1 MNPIYQFQDAIAQA
15 GLTPPT
21 DIIADGQI
29 HRFSSNG
36 KPTNKNGWY
45 IFHAD
50 EPSIGV
56 YGDWSKDFQAKWSAD
71 IGRPYSVDEV
81 KAYRLKMEL
90 AKDIAEKAKAE
101 KQLQAQEE
109 VAQLWAN
116 AEQGNFYH
124 PYLDKKFIKPH
135 NIRLMGEELL
145 IPMFENKEL
154 QSLQHIRAD
163 GSKKFHAGGKTKG
176 TYFTIGGKPSD
187 DGILCLCEGYAT
199 GASIFEATGYPVAIS
214 FTASN
219 LLLVAQN
226 MRRKFPKAKLII
238 CADDDHKT
246 EGNIGIKKA
255 TETALLIG
263 GLLAIPVFGED
274 RLEHQTDFNDM
285 ALVKGLDALKQVI
298 DNATP
303 PRQSVATNENWGTP
317 IPLPKGLPVKPFDY
331 ELLPEAFR
339 DWVSDISNRMQC
351 PPDFPAVASIVS
363 ASSLI
368 GAKAVIRPK
377 EKDSWEV
384 TPNLWGCVVGRAG
397 VMKTPAVKEALNPL
411 WKLDNKE
418 RQNHE
423 VLTADWEH
431 ERYLAELVAK
441 DNATKAKGLASK
453 GEITQAKKLIGDAQI
468 PPKPVAKRHIVND
481 STVESLQEL
490 MSENSLGFLCFRD
503 ELYGLFKSMEK
514 QGQEGARSF
523 YLSAYDGNQPF
534 TVDRIGRG
542 SIHIPRTCL
551 SLFGTIQPSR
561 LEEYIRGA
569 MQGGMGDD
577 GLLQRFGLMVYP
589 NAEGEFRYVD
599 EQPNVDAKEIAWAV
613 FDRLAELQ
621 TNDEEPKVWRF
632 SKEAQALFLE
642 WFIPFNNELKSGE
655 LHPAMESHLSKYR
668 KLIPALALIFA
679 QIDTP
684 YSNQVVGVT
693 ELARALDW
701 CEYLRSH
708 AERIYQSAT
717 IPQTS
722 GARAILKKIK
732 SKALVDGFTPREIAQ
747 KNWAGLNDVEAVRKA
762 LALLVDYDYLRV
774 ERTLAT
780 PVGGRSSERYFIN
793 PNIGD
798 ENV

>member
-1 MNPIYQFQDAIAQA
+1 MD
-15 GLTPPT
+15 
-21 DIIADGQI
+21 
-29 HRFSSNG
+29 
-36 KPTNKNGWY
+36 
-45 IFHAD
+45 
-50 EPSIGV
+50 V
-56 YGDWSKDFQAKWSAD
+56 AK
-71 IGRPYSVDEV
+71 SVV
-81 KAYRLKMEL
+81 
-90 AKDIAEKAKAE
+90 EKAQAE
-101 KQLQAQEE
+101 KQIQAQQE
-109 VAQLWAN
+109 VTELWASAN
-116 AEQGNFYH
+116 PVAFH
-124 PYLDKKFIKPH
+124 PYLDRKRVKAH
-135 NIRLMGEELL
+135 NIKQLGEELL

-154 QSLQHIRAD
+154 KSLQHIQAN
-163 GSKKFHAGGKTKG
+163 GFKKFHTGGKTKG

-187 DGILCLCEGYAT
+187 DGILCICEGYAT
-199 GASIFEATGYPVAIS
+199 GASIYEATGYPVVIT
-214 FTASN
+214 FTANN
-219 LLLVAQN
+219 LLLVAQS
-226 MRRKFPKAKLII
+226 MRKKFSKVRMVI

-255 TETALLIG
+255 TETALAVN
-263 GLLAIPVFGED
+263 GLLAIPVFGEA
-274 RLEHQTDFNDM
+274 RLGHQTDFNDM
-285 ALVKGLDALKQVI
+285 ALVSGIEALKSVI
-298 DNATP
+298 DVATP
-303 PRQSVATNENWGTP
+303 PKQSTSTNEDWATP
-317 IPLPKGLPVKPFDY
+317 IPLPKGLPVKEFDY
-331 ELLPEAFR
+331 DLLPESLRA
-339 DWVSDISNRMQC
+339 WVKDISNRMQC

-368 GAKAVIRPK
+368 GARAVIRPK

-397 VMKTPAVKEALNPL
+397 VMKTPAVKEVLNPL
-411 WKLDNKE
+411 WKLDSKE

-423 VLTADWEH
+423 VLITDWEH
-431 ERYLAELVAK
+431 EKYLAELIAK
-441 DNATKAKGLASK
+441 DNATKAKGLASR
-453 GEITQAKKLIGDAQI
+453 GELSQAKKLIGDAQI
-468 PPKPVAKRHIVND
+468 PPKPVGKRHIVND

-490 MSENSLGFLCFRD
+490 MAENCWGFLCFRD
-503 ELYGLFKSMEK
+503 ELYGLLKSMEK

-589 NAEGEFRYVD
+589 NAEGQFKYVD
-599 EQPNVDAKEIAWAV
+599 EQPNADAKEMAWAV
-613 FDRLAELQ
+613 FERLAELQ
-621 TNDEEPKVWRF
+621 PNEDEPKVWRF

-642 WFIPFNNELKSGE
+642 WFVPFNNELKGGD

-668 KLIPALALIFA
+668 KLIPALALIFS

-684 YSNQVVGVT
+684 YSNQVVEVT

-722 GARAILKKIK
+722 GARVILKKVK
-732 SKALVDGFTPREIAQ
+732 SRALVDGFTPREIAQ
-747 KNWAGLNDVEAVRKA
+747 KNWTGLNDVEAVRKA

-774 ERTLAT
+774 ERTIAT
-780 PVGGRSSERYFIN
+780 SVGGRSSERYFIN

-798 ENV
+798 ANE

>member
-1 MNPIYQFQDAIAQA
+1 MLISAAAA
-15 GLTPPT
+15 GV
-21 DIIADGQI
+21 
-29 HRFSSNG
+29 F
-36 KPTNKNGWY
+36 
-45 IFHAD
+45 
-50 EPSIGV
+50 
-56 YGDWSKDFQAKWSAD
+56 GDWGKDFQSKWKAD
-71 IGRPYSVDEV
+71 IGRPYTADEI
-81 KAYRLKMEL
+81 KAYRLKMDF
-90 AKDIAEKAKAE
+90 AKSFVEKAQAE
-101 KQLQAQEE
+101 KQIQAQQE
-109 VAQLWAN
+109 VALLWAS
-116 AEQGNFYH
+116 AKPVAFH
-124 PYLDKKFIKPH
+124 PYLDRKWVKAH
-135 NIRLMGEELL
+135 NIKQLGEELL

-154 QSLQHIRAD
+154 KSLQYIQAN
-163 GSKKFHAGGKTKG
+163 GFKKFHAGGKTKG

-187 DGILCLCEGYAT
+187 DGILCICEGYAT
-199 GASIFEATGYPVAIS
+199 GASIYEATDYPVVIT

-219 LLLVAQN
+219 LLLVAQS
-226 MRRKFPKAKLII
+226 MRKKFPKVRMVI

-255 TETALLIG
+255 TETALAVN
-263 GLLAIPVFGED
+263 GLLATPVFGEA
-274 RLEHQTDFNDM
+274 RLDHQTDFNDM
-285 ALVKGLDALKQVI
+285 ALVSGIEALKSVI
-298 DNATP
+298 DGATP
-303 PRQSVATNENWGTP
+303 PKQSTSTIEDWATP
-317 IPLPKGLPVKPFDY
+317 IPLPKGLPVKGFDY
-331 ELLPEAFR
+331 DLLPESLRA
-339 DWVSDISNRMQC
+339 WVRDISNRMQC

-368 GAKAVIRPK
+368 GARAVIRPK

-397 VMKTPAVKEALNPL
+397 VMKTPAVKEVLNPL
-411 WKLDNKE
+411 WKLDTKE

-423 VLTADWEH
+423 VLIADWEH
-431 ERYLAELVAK
+431 ERYLAELIAK

-453 GEITQAKKLIGDAQI
+453 GEISQAKKLIGDAQI
-468 PPKPVAKRHIVND
+468 PPKPVGKRHIVND

-490 MSENSLGFLCFRD
+490 MAENCWGFLCFRD

-589 NAEGEFRYVD
+589 NAEGQFKYVD
-599 EQPNVDAKEIAWAV
+599 EQPNADAKEMAWAV
-613 FDRLAELQ
+613 FERLAELQ
-621 TNDEEPKVWRF
+621 PNQDEPKVWRF

-642 WFIPFNNELKSGE
+642 WFVPFNNELKGGD

-684 YSNQVVGVT
+684 YSNQVVEVT

-722 GARAILKKIK
+722 GARVILKKVK
-732 SKALVDGFTPREIAQ
+732 SMALVDGFTPREIAQ
-747 KNWAGLNDVEAVRKA
+747 KNWTGLNDVEAVRKA

-774 ERTLAT
+774 ERTIAT
-780 PVGGRSSERYFIN
+780 SVGGRSSERYFIN

-798 ENV
+798 ANE

>member
-1 MNPIYQFQDAIAQA
+1 MNPIYQFQDAISQA

-21 DIIADGQI
+21 DIIADGDI

-36 KPTNKNGWY
+36 KPSNKNGWY
-45 IFHAD
+45 IFHGD
-50 EPSIGV
+50 EPCVGIF
-56 YGDWSKDFQAKWSAD
+56 GDWSKDFQAKWRTD
-71 IGRPYSVDEV
+71 IGRPYSAEEI
-81 KAYRLKMEL
+81 KAYRLKMDF
-90 AKDIAEKAKAE
+90 AKAIIEKAQAE
-101 KQLQAQEE
+101 KQFQAQEE
-109 VAQLWAN
+109 VTQLWAS
-116 AEQGNFYH
+116 AEPVTFH
-124 PYLDKKFIKPH
+124 PYLDKKWVKAH
-135 NIRLMGEELL
+135 NIKQLGEELL
-145 IPMFENKEL
+145 IPMYENKEL
-154 QSLQHIRAD
+154 KSLQHIQAD
-163 GSKKFHAGGKTKG
+163 GFKKFHTGGKTKG
-176 TYFTIGGKPSD
+176 TYFTIGGKPSHE
-187 DGILCLCEGYAT
+187 GMLCICEGYVT
-199 GASIFEATGYPVAIS
+199 GASIYEATGYPVVIT
-214 FTASN
+214 FTANN
-219 LLLVAQN
+219 LLLVGQS
-226 MRRKFPKAKLII
+226 MRKKFPKVKMVI

-255 TETALLIG
+255 TETALAIN
-263 GLLAIPVFGED
+263 GLVALPIFGVGRQD
-274 RLEHQTDFNDM
+274 HQTDFNDM
-285 ALVKGLDALKQVI
+285 ALVSGLDAVKQAI
-298 DNATP
+298 DKALP
-303 PRQSVATNENWGTP
+303 PKQSASTNEDWATP

-331 ELLPEAFR
+331 ELLPESLRA
-339 DWVSDISNRMQC
+339 WVKDISNRMQC

-368 GAKAVIRPK
+368 GARAVIRPK

-411 WKLDNKE
+411 WKIDSKE
-418 RQNHE
+418 RQSNE
-423 VLTADWEH
+423 VMVADWEY
-431 ERYLAELVAK
+431 EKCLAELIAK
-441 DNATKAKGLASK
+441 DNATKAKRLASK
-453 GEITQAKKLIGDAQI
+453 GDMGQAKKLIGDAQI
-468 PPKPVAKRHIVND
+468 PSKPVGKRYIVND

-490 MSENSLGFLCFRD
+490 MAENSWGFLCFRD

-589 NAEGEFRYVD
+589 NAEGEFKYVD

-613 FDRLAELQ
+613 FERLAEVK
-621 TNDEEPKVWRF
+621 TNEDEPKVWRF
-632 SKEAQALFLE
+632 SQEAQTLFLE

-684 YSNQVVGVT
+684 YSNQLVGVT

-701 CEYLRSH
+701 YEYLRSH

-717 IPQTS
+717 IPQTT
-722 GARAILKKIK
+722 GAKAILKKIK
-732 SKALVDGFTPREIAQ
+732 TKALVDGFTPREVAQ
-747 KNWAGLNDVEAVRKA
+747 KNWTGLNDVEAVRKV

-774 ERTLAT
+774 ERLAPT
-780 PVGGRSSERYFIN
+780 SVGGRISERYFIN

-798 ENV
+798 ENE

>member
-1 MNPIYQFQDAIAQA
+1 MSDYINQFKDAIYTS
-15 GLTPPT
+15 GMTPP
-21 DIIADGQI
+21 DFIQADGNI
-29 HRFSSNG
+29 HRFSTNG
-36 KPTNKNGWY
+36 QPNNKNGWY
-45 IFHAD
+45 VLYTD
-50 EPSIGV
+50 EPSAGV
-56 YGDWSKDFQAKWSAD
+56 FGDWGKNFQSKWKAD
-71 IGRPYSVDEV
+71 IGRAYTTE
-81 KAYRLKMEL
+81 KIEAYRLKMDT
-90 AKDIAEKAKAE
+90 AKSVVEKAQAE
-101 KQLQAQEE
+101 KQLHAQDE
-109 VAQLWAN
+109 VTQLWAN
-116 AEQGNFYH
+116 ANPVTSH
-124 PYLDKKFIKPH
+124 PYLDKKSVKAH
-135 NIRLMGEELL
+135 NIKQLGDELL
-145 IPMFENKEL
+145 IPMYESREL
-154 QSLQHIRAD
+154 KSLQHIQAN
-163 GSKKFHAGGKTKG
+163 GFKKFHAGGKTKG
-176 TYFTIGGKPSD
+176 TYFTIGGKSSD
-187 DGILCLCEGYAT
+187 EEVLCICEGYAT

-219 LLLVAQN
+219 LLLVAQS
-226 MRRKFPKAKLII
+226 MRKKFPKARMVI

-255 TETALLIG
+255 TETALAVN
-263 GLLAIPVFGED
+263 GLLAIPVFGEA

-285 ALVKGLDALKQVI
+285 ALANGLEGLKSAI
-298 DNATP
+298 DGATP
-303 PRQSVATNENWGTP
+303 PKQSTSTIEGWATP
-317 IPLPKGLPVKPFDY
+317 IPLPKGLPVKEFDY
-331 ELLPEAFR
+331 DLLPESLR
-339 DWVSDISNRMQC
+339 DWVQDISNRMQC

-368 GAKAVIRPK
+368 GARAVIRPK

-411 WKLDNKE
+411 WKLDSKE
-418 RQNHE
+418 RRNHE
-423 VLTADWEH
+423 VLMADWEH
-431 ERYLAELVAK
+431 EKYLAELIAK

-453 GEITQAKKLIGDAQI
+453 GEISQAKKLISDAQL
-468 PPKPVAKRHIVND
+468 PPKPIGKRHIVND

-490 MSENSLGFLCFRD
+490 MAENCWGFLCFRD

-534 TVDRIGRG
+534 IVDRIGRG

-589 NAEGEFRYVD
+589 NAEGQFKYVD
-599 EQPNVDAKEIAWAV
+599 EQPNADAKEMAWAV
-613 FDRLAELQ
+613 FERLAELQ
-621 TNDEEPKVWRF
+621 PNIDEPNVWRF

-642 WFIPFNNELKSGE
+642 WFVPFNNELKSGD

-684 YSNQVVGVT
+684 YSNQLVEIT

-722 GARAILKKIK
+722 GARVILKKVRN
-732 SKALVDGFTPREIAQ
+732 KALVDGFTPREIAQ
-747 KNWAGLNDVEAVRKA
+747 KNWTGLNDVEAVRRA

-780 PVGGRSSERYFIN
+780 PVGGRSSEKYFIN

-798 ENV
+798 ENE

>member
-1 MNPIYQFQDAIAQA
+1 MSDPINQFKDAIYTS
-15 GLTPPT
+15 GITPP
-21 DIIADGQI
+21 DFIQADGNI
-29 HRFSSNG
+29 HRFSTNG
-36 KPTNKNGWY
+36 KPSNKNGWY
-45 IFHAD
+45 VFYTD
-50 EPSIGV
+50 EPSAGAF
-56 YGDWSKDFQAKWSAD
+56 GDWGKDFQSKWKAD
-71 IGRPYSVDEV
+71 IGRPYTAEEI
-81 KAYRLKMEL
+81 KAYRQKMDV
-90 AKDIAEKAKAE
+90 AKSLVEKAQAE
-101 KQLQAQEE
+101 KQLQAQQE
-109 VAQLWAN
+109 ATQLWAS
-116 AEQGNFYH
+116 AIPATFH
-124 PYLDKKFIKPH
+124 PYLDRKWVKAH
-135 NIRLMGEELL
+135 NIKQLGEELL
-145 IPMFENKEL
+145 IPMFENNQLK
-154 QSLQHIRAD
+154 SLQHIQSN
-163 GSKKFHAGGKTKG
+163 GFKKFHAGGKTKG
-176 TYFTIGGKPSD
+176 TYFTIGGKPLE
-187 DGILCLCEGYAT
+187 DGILCICEGYAT
-199 GASIFEATGYPVAIS
+199 GASIYEATGYPVVIT
-214 FTASN
+214 FTAGN
-219 LLLVAQN
+219 LLLVAQS
-226 MRRKFPKAKLII
+226 MRKKFSKVRMVI

-255 TETALLIG
+255 TETALAVN
-263 GLLAIPVFGED
+263 GLLAIPVFGEA
-274 RLEHQTDFNDM
+274 RLDHQTDFNDM
-285 ALVKGLDALKQVI
+285 ALVSGLEALKSVI
-298 DNATP
+298 DSATP
-303 PRQSVATNENWGTP
+303 PKQSTSTNEDWATP
-317 IPLPKGLPVKPFDY
+317 IPLPKGLPVKEFDY
-331 ELLPEAFR
+331 DLLPESLRA
-339 DWVSDISNRMQC
+339 WVNDISNRMQC

-368 GAKAVIRPK
+368 GARAVIRPK

-397 VMKTPAVKEALNPL
+397 VMKTPAVKEVLNPL
-411 WKLDNKE
+411 WKLDSKE

-423 VLTADWEH
+423 VLIADWEH
-431 ERYLAELVAK
+431 EKYLAELIAK

-453 GEITQAKKLIGDAQI
+453 GELSQAKKLIGDAQI
-468 PPKPVAKRHIVND
+468 PPKPVGKRHIVND

-490 MSENSLGFLCFRD
+490 MAENCWGFLCFRD

-589 NAEGEFRYVD
+589 NAEGQFKYVD
-599 EQPNVDAKEIAWAV
+599 EQPNADAKEMAWAV
-613 FDRLAELQ
+613 FERLAELQ
-621 TNDEEPKVWRF
+621 PNDDEPKVWRF

-642 WFIPFNNELKSGE
+642 WFVPFNNELKGGD

-722 GARAILKKIK
+722 GARVILKKVK
-732 SKALVDGFTPREIAQ
+732 NKTLVDGFTPREIAQ
-747 KNWAGLNDVEAVRKA
+747 KNWTGLNDVEAVRKA

-774 ERTLAT
+774 ERTLTT

-798 ENV
+798 ENE

>member
-1 MNPIYQFQDAIAQA
+1 MSDPINQFKDAIYTS
-15 GLTPPT
+15 GMTPP
-21 DIIADGQI
+21 DLILADGNI
-29 HRFSSNG
+29 HRFSANG
-36 KPTNKNGWY
+36 KPSNKNGWY
-45 IFHAD
+45 VLYAD
-50 EPSIGV
+50 EPSAGV
-56 YGDWSKDFQAKWSAD
+56 FGDWGKDFQSKWKAD
-71 IGRPYSVDEV
+71 IGRPHTSEEI
-81 KAYRLKMEL
+81 KAYRQKMDF
-90 AKDIAEKAKAE
+90 AKSVVEKAQAE
-101 KQLQAQEE
+101 KQIQAQQE
-109 VAQLWAN
+109 VAQLWVSASPVT
-116 AEQGNFYH
+116 FH
-124 PYLDKKFIKPH
+124 PYLDKKWVKAH
-135 NIRLMGEELL
+135 NIRQLGDELL

-154 QSLQHIRAD
+154 RSLQHIQTN
-163 GSKKFHAGGKTKG
+163 GFKKFHAGGKTKG

-187 DGILCLCEGYAT
+187 DGVLCICEGYAT

-219 LLLVAQN
+219 LLLVAQS
-226 MRRKFPKAKLII
+226 MRKKFPKVRMVI

-246 EGNIGIKKA
+246 EGNTGIKKA
-255 TETALLIG
+255 TETALAVN
-263 GLLAIPVFGED
+263 GLLAVPIFGEA
-274 RLEHQTDFNDM
+274 RLDHQTDFNDM
-285 ALVKGLDALKQVI
+285 ALVSGYESLKSVI
-298 DNATP
+298 DGALP
-303 PRQSVATNENWGTP
+303 PKQSTASNEDWATP
-317 IPLPKGLPVKPFDY
+317 IPLPKGLPVKGFDY
-331 ELLPEAFR
+331 DLLPESLR
-339 DWVSDISNRMQC
+339 TWVKDISNRMQC

-368 GAKAVIRPK
+368 GARAVIRPK

-397 VMKTPAVKEALNPL
+397 VMKTPAVKEVLNPL
-411 WKLDNKE
+411 WKLDSKE
-418 RQNHE
+418 RQNYE
-423 VLTADWEH
+423 VLIADWEH
-431 ERYLAELVAK
+431 EKYLAELIAK

-453 GEITQAKKLIGDAQI
+453 GEISQAKKLIGDAQI
-468 PPKPVAKRHIVND
+468 PPKPVGKRHIVND

-490 MSENSLGFLCFRD
+490 MAENCWGFLCFRD

-561 LEEYIRGA
+561 LDEYIRGA

-589 NAEGEFRYVD
+589 NAEGQFKYVD
-599 EQPNVDAKEIAWAV
+599 EQPNADAKEMAWAV
-613 FDRLAELQ
+613 FERLAELQ
-621 TNDEEPKVWRF
+621 PNDDEPRVWRF

-642 WFIPFNNELKSGE
+642 WFVPFNNELKSGD

-722 GARAILKKIK
+722 GARVILKKIRTK
-732 SKALVDGFTPREIAQ
+732 SLVDGFTPREIAQ
-747 KNWAGLNDVEAVRKA
+747 KNWTGLNDVEAVRKA

-774 ERTLAT
+774 ERTPTT

-798 ENV
+798 ENE